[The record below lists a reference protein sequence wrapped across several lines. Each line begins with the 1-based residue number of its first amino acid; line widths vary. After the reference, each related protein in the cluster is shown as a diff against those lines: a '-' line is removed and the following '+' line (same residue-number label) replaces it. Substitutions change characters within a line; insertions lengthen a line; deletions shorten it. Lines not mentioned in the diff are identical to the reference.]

1 MENGRCHIDGD
12 IVMKKHAYLIMAHNE
27 FDMLRRL
34 LKELDDPRND
44 IYLHIDKKAKGF
56 DFNILRNSVKHSQ
69 LILIPGMNIY
79 WGTISQVKC
88 ELRLMQAAAKG
99 QYHYYHLLSGSDFP
113 LKSQDYIHEYL
124 ANDTGEYVNCFKN
137 DEARDDFM
145 FKIMYYYPLLKYV
158 GKGNTEGHNLK
169 ARCERKLGYWQLR
182 LLEIQ
187 KQLNIDRTRKYK
199 NFEFYKGDN
208 WFSITDDLVKFII
221 GHRKQILKLFFI
233 TNGPDEFFVQTLA
246 MNSHFADRVKCNSLR
261 EIDWERGKPYEYT
274 MEDLDMLKR
283 SDAFFARKISFERS
297 PELVEALT
305 KYLHDQ

>member
-1 MENGRCHIDGD
+1 
-12 IVMKKHAYLIMAHNE
+12 MKKHAYLIMAHNE

-124 ANDTGEYVNCFKN
+124 ATGNNK
-137 DEARDDFM
+137 R
-145 FKIMYYYPLLKYV
+145 
-158 GKGNTEGHNLK
+158 
-169 ARCERKLGYWQLR
+169 RCR
-182 LLEIQ
+182 
-187 KQLNIDRTRKYK
+187 
-199 NFEFYKGDN
+199 FY
-208 WFSITDDLVKFII
+208 
-221 GHRKQILKLFFI
+221 
-233 TNGPDEFFVQTLA
+233 
-246 MNSHFADRVKCNSLR
+246 C
-261 EIDWERGKPYEYT
+261 
-274 MEDLDMLKR
+274 
-283 SDAFFARKISFERS
+283 
-297 PELVEALT
+297 
-305 KYLHDQ
+305 